1 MTLRADIGW
10 DRSASSGDSEHWL
23 SVAFEGLPSANAPAS
38 VAILVDTSTS
48 MVGDRLEQARSAVA
62 SLVRTCRPDDRVAVF
77 SFGSEVRRVVEA
89 RGGQAVA
96 DALGTLVAGGKTR
109 LDLAMEAA
117 SAWLATRTGV
127 RHLVLLTDGDPT
139 DADGR
144 RAPTQPL
151 LDGAV
156 ALGRTGVRA
165 AVVGLGRTEGYD
177 SAFLRALADGC
188 GGTSFVGVPPS
199 LLAERALT
207 ALRTGQADSADVT
220 LRVESGE
227 LTVIEAWR
235 VAPRVQPLSAVG
247 GAISLATANGG
258 TILVHCRFT
267 SALGA
272 TRGVRNVGILRV
284 EGPATPAL
292 EIPLAL
298 NLVGPAALERN
309 ALDPMVDRLRVWV
322 ELARTAALRAASE
335 DAKDQLRLTRRM
347 SDLVEL
353 VGDPRATAR
362 VSSELR
368 HLANG
373 AILDREAREA
383 AVEAVRDGGH
393 DA

>member
-1 MTLRADIGW
+1 MSLRAAIAW
-10 DRSASSGDSEHWL
+10 DRSASIGDSEHWL
-23 SVAFEGLPSANAPAS
+23 SVTFDGLPSADAPAS

-48 MVGDRLEQARSAVA
+48 MIGDRLEHARSAVA
-62 SLVRTCRPDDRVAVF
+62 SLVRACRPGDRLAVF
-77 SFGSEVRRVVEA
+77 SFGSEVRRIVESQ
-89 RGGQAVA
+89 GGEDVSEP
-96 DALGTLVAGGKTR
+96 LRSLLAGGKTR
-109 LDLAMEAA
+109 LDLALEAA

-156 ALGRTGVRA
+156 ALARTGVRA
-165 AVVGLGRTEGYD
+165 AVIGLGRTEGYD
-177 SAFLRALADGC
+177 PAFLRALADGC
-188 GGTSFVGVPPS
+188 GGTSFVGVPPP

-207 ALRTGQADSADVT
+207 ALRTGQADSVDVT
-220 LRVESGE
+220 LCVESGE

-235 VAPRVQPLSAVG
+235 VAPRVQPLSTVSG
-247 GAISLATANGG
+247 SVSLATANGG
-258 TILVHCRFT
+258 SILVRCRFT

-272 TRGVRNVGILRV
+272 ARGARDVGILRV
-284 EGPATPAL
+284 EGATTPRL

-298 NLVGPAALERN
+298 NLVGPTALERN
-309 ALDPMVDRLRVWV
+309 ALDPAVDRLRVRV

-335 DAKDQLRLTRRM
+335 DAEDQLRLTRRM

-353 VGDPRATAR
+353 VGDPRATMR
-362 VSSELR
+362 ISSELR

-373 AILDREAREA
+373 ATLDRDAREA

>member
-1 MTLRADIGW
+1 MTLRAEIGW
-10 DRSASSGDSEHWL
+10 DRSASTGDSEHWL

-38 VAILVDTSTS
+38 IAVLVDASTS
-48 MVGDRLEQARSAVA
+48 MVGDRLEQARSAVS
-62 SLVRTCRPDDRVAVF
+62 SLVRACRPEDRVAVF

-89 RGGQAVA
+89 HGGEEVA

-109 LDLAMEAA
+109 LDLAMGAA
-117 SAWLATRTGV
+117 SAWLATRTDA
-127 RHLVLLTDGDPT
+127 RHVVLLTDGDPT

-165 AVVGLGRTEGYD
+165 AVIGLGRTEGYD
-177 SAFLRALADGC
+177 PAFLRALADGC
-188 GGTSFVGVPPS
+188 GGTSFVGVSPA

-207 ALRTGQADSADVT
+207 ALRTGQADSADVN

-235 VAPRVQPLSAVG
+235 VAPRVQPLSTVG
-247 GAISLATANGG
+247 GSVSLATANGG
-258 TILVHCRFT
+258 SILVRCRFT
-267 SALGA
+267 SVLGA
-272 TRGVRNVGILRV
+272 ARGARNVGILRV
-284 EGPATPAL
+284 EGATTRRL

-298 NLVGPAALERN
+298 NLVGPTALERN
-309 ALDPMVDRLRVWV
+309 ALDPAVDRLRVRV

-335 DAKDQLRLTRRM
+335 DAEDQLRLTRRM

-353 VGDPRATAR
+353 VGDPRATVR
-362 VSSELR
+362 ITSELR
-368 HLANG
+368 QLANG
-373 AILDREAREA
+373 ATLDRAAREA